1 MIDLKSY
8 IAQVNNWPIKDVSFK
23 DVTPLLGNGEA
34 FSESIHALARVVAKL
49 QPDVIVSPEARGF
62 IFGGAVAAQ
71 LKIPFV
77 LVRKAGKLPRP
88 AIQEDVVLEYGTT
101 QLFMHEDAI
110 KKGQRV
116 VILDDVLATGG
127 TSLSIAK
134 LVERLGGRVLAFTF
148 LINLSYLPGYQRLID
163 SKYNVDCVLTY

>member
-1 MIDLKSY
+1 MDLKKF
-8 IAQVNNWPIKDVSFK
+8 IAEVPNWPIEGVSFK

-34 FSESIHALARVVAKL
+34 FRASIDALAKL
-49 QPDVIVSPEARGF
+49 ISTIKPDVIVSPEARGF

-88 AIQEDVVLEYGTT
+88 AIQEDVVLEYGET

-110 KKGQRV
+110 LPGQKV

-134 LVERLGGRVLAFTF
+134 LVQRLGGNVLSFVF
-148 LINLSYLPGYQRLID
+148 LINLSYLPGYQRL
-163 SKYNVDCVLTY
+163 KNENFNVACALDY

>member
-1 MIDLKSY
+1 MDLKKF
-8 IAQVNNWPIKDVSFK
+8 IAEVPNWPIEGVSFK

-34 FSESIHALARVVAKL
+34 FRASIDALAKL
-49 QPDVIVSPEARGF
+49 VSAIKPDVIVSPEARGF

-110 KKGQRV
+110 LPGQKV

-134 LVERLGGRVLAFTF
+134 LVQRLGGNVLSFVF
-148 LINLSYLPGYQRLID
+148 LINLSYLPGYQRL
-163 SKYNVDCVLTY
+163 KNENFNVACALDY